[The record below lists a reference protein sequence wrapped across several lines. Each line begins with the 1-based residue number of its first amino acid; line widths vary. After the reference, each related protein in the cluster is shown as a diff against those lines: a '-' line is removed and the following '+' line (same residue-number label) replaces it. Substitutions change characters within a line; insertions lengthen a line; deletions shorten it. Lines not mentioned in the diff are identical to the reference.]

1 MLMNNHLSRFMLIN
15 ALKASITGGTSI
27 FDSLTKELLKIDHGI
42 LDNVLLSLNALA
54 HNLLCVVFEDLRE
67 VVRHENL
74 LSREYTH
81 LSNVRHYF
89 IFSKLFIIIFKNVV
103 LNYKTYRFNKLKMQ
117 SDFIN
122 PYQQHRM
129 QPTLPKNRPTLIS

>member
-27 FDSLTKELLKIDHGI
+27 FHSLAKELLKIDHGI

-67 VVRHENL
+67 VVWHENL

-89 IFSKLFIIIFKNVV
+89 IFSKLFINNIYF
-103 LNYKTYRFNKLKMQ
+103 L
-117 SDFIN
+117 
-122 PYQQHRM
+122 
-129 QPTLPKNRPTLIS
+129 